1 MHLEQATWR
10 GVMPAITT
18 PFDEAGEIDHAF
30 LARHAAWLAEA
41 GCTAIIA
48 PGSLGEGS
56 TLSHAERVDLWR
68 TLLQAVGAR
77 MPVVAAIASAST
89 REAVA
94 LARDAAATG
103 CGGLM
108 VLPPYV
114 HKGPWAEVQAHMDA
128 VFSATRLPCMLY
140 NNPYAYGVDID
151 ARQVAGFAARHAN
164 LQAVKDSS
172 GDARRTTALRAEL
185 GDRIACFVGLDD
197 MLIEGVA
204 AGAVGWVAGLVNAL
218 PAESVRLFDL
228 ARAGRMDEAAA
239 LYRWFLPLLRMDT
252 VPEFVQLIK
261 LVQSEVGM
269 GTERVRGP
277 RLPVS
282 GRARDEAI
290 ATIRAALSNRPAIGR

>member
-1 MHLEQATWR
+1 MHLEPNTWR

-18 PFDEAGEIDHAF
+18 PFDEAGAIDHAF
-30 LARHAAWLAEA
+30 LARHAAWLVDA

-48 PGSLGEGS
+48 PGSLGEGN
-56 TLSHAERVDLWR
+56 TLTHAERVDLWR
-68 TLLQAVGAR
+68 TLLQAVGTR
-77 MPVVAAIASAST
+77 VPVVAAIASTST

-128 VFSATRLPCMLY
+128 VFAATRLPCMLY
-140 NNPYAYGVDID
+140 NNPHAYGVDID

-164 LQAVKDSS
+164 LHAVKDSS
-172 GDARRTTALRAEL
+172 GDARRITALRAEL
-185 GDRIACFVGLDD
+185 GDRVACFVGLDD

-204 AGAVGWVAGLVNAL
+204 AGAVGWVAGLVNAM
-218 PAESVRLFDL
+218 PVESVRLFEL
-228 ARAGRMDEAAA
+228 AREGRWHEATA

-261 LVQSEVGM
+261 LVQAEVGM
-269 GTERVRGP
+269 GSERVRGP
-277 RLPVS
+277 RLPVA
-282 GRARDEAI
+282 GTARDAAL
-290 ATIRAALSNRPAIGR
+290 ATIRAALAARPHVAH